1 LNYVNQFRKRSN
13 IDELIKKLSSAT
25 GDLIIKSRSSESK
38 YFQKIDSNKEV
49 ITSVEIAELEHISL
63 GNIYGLNTVQEL
75 TNETIENIT
84 KQVCNGLSLFKTA
97 EEFPFLSLIMKQ
109 VGYILIAEGIS
120 NLTSEL
126 INHRESSLSCN
137 QLFYLNGRIINE
149 AISLIAE
156 APVIF
161 IEKIMQY
168 TIKSYQE
175 LIVQESLPSVI
186 SLYEEL
192 HNQQIAI
199 IQEFLDKVK
208 FDQTKTEQEY
218 TNLKDEKDSEVVPY
232 AAY

>member
-1 LNYVNQFRKRSN
+1 
-13 IDELIKKLSSAT
+13 
-25 GDLIIKSRSSESK
+25 
-38 YFQKIDSNKEV
+38 
-49 ITSVEIAELEHISL
+49 
-63 GNIYGLNTVQEL
+63 
-75 TNETIENIT
+75 
-84 KQVCNGLSLFKTA
+84 
-97 EEFPFLSLIMKQ
+97 
-109 VGYILIAEGIS
+109 
-120 NLTSEL
+120 

-137 QLFYLNGRIINE
+137 QLFYLNGRILHE

-156 APVIF
+156 EPVTF

-208 FDQTKTEQEY
+208 CDQTKTEQEY
-218 TNLKDEKDSEVVPY
+218 TNFKDEKDSEVVPY
-232 AAY
+232 AVYQTQDLDQIQGQEREQAQDVGLIGCD